1 MHKLLVLSAVAGADI
16 VRTVWVM
23 NAVLAPGL
31 GGTPSLGGMMGGTIG
46 PWFVAGL
53 ILATGG
59 LSLAMTGIVV
69 RAMLEQRHAI
79 PFRRPSS

>member
-23 NAVLAPGL
+23 NAVLAPEL
-31 GGTPSLGGMMGGTIG
+31 GGTIG
-46 PWFVAGL
+46 PWLAAGL

-59 LSLAMTGIVV
+59 LSLAMTGIVM